1 MIPCRPRWF
10 SPARPGCVGLG
21 QEWGIAVNLELFLF
35 TSKNVT
41 NIWAGI
47 GAGRWAVS
55 ETSDMQSR
63 ITKSRRMRVGSLGL
77 LYCSENQCFT
87 TPFIVYSEA
96 DPKEVVAD
104 VWPEKWRLPFRI
116 HPLGNPT
123 RLISIDEA
131 KKRWPVLQGCNNIT
145 ERLNIGGTVVFVP
158 STISQEDWELILKEL
173 AV

>member
-1 MIPCRPRWF
+1 M
-10 SPARPGCVGLG
+10 
-21 QEWGIAVNLELFLF
+21 QLELFLF
-35 TSKNVT
+35 PSKNVT

-55 ETSDMQSR
+55 ETSPADMQSR
-63 ITKSRRMRVGSLGL
+63 ITKSKRMRVGSLGL

-96 DPKEVVAD
+96 DPKEVVTD

-123 RLISIDEA
+123 RLVHKDDA
-131 KKRWPVLQGCNNIT
+131 KKRWPVLQACNNIT
-145 ERLNIGGTVVFVP
+145 EALNITGTTVFVP
-158 STISQEDWELILKEL
+158 STIAQEDWELILKEL